1 MADEVVNLRETLL
14 ELIEHHK
21 LSTHA
26 RLPTERELAETL
38 GVSRWSVRKA
48 LATLE
53 AEGRLWR
60 HVGRG
65 TFVGP
70 RPAFRDQ
77 HLELLCEHGSPTEL
91 IDARMLLEPRM
102 AALATVRATRAE
114 IERMSEACHKCRT
127 ARDIET
133 YEVWDEAFH
142 RAVAT
147 AAHNDLLMSVFNGLN
162 AVRKATVWGH
172 LRRSALRPERRRLYA
187 RQHEAIVVA
196 INNRSPQVAE
206 RAMWEHL
213 KALENTYRR
222 VEQAGDDMQ
231 VSL

>member
-1 MADEVVNLRETLL
+1 MTDEVVNIREKLL
-14 ELIEHHK
+14 ELIERRK
-21 LSTHA
+21 LSTGV
-26 RLPTERELAETL
+26 RIPTERELVEML
-38 GVSRWSVRKA
+38 GVSRWLVRKA

-53 AEGRLWR
+53 AEGRVWR

-91 IDARMLLEPRM
+91 IDARMLVEPRM
-102 AALATVRATRAE
+102 AALAAVRATPAE
-114 IERMSEACHKCRT
+114 IEQMNEACHKCRT

-142 RAVAT
+142 RIVAT
-147 AAHNDLLMSVFNGLN
+147 AAHNSLLMSVFNGLN

-196 INNRSPQVAE
+196 INNRSSQVAE

-213 KALENTYRR
+213 KALESTYTR
-222 VEQAGDDMQ
+222 VEEVGDEMQ